1 MILDI
6 FNHIFSMQLIA
17 PTKRAWIYEGSACR
31 LLLLPARHG
40 ANRAFG
46 WPDLLRRT
54 TAAGAASAD
63 NRCVL
68 RPQDDGKAHADMV
81 PVDFNSV
88 SLVRKCGV
96 LTRTNLCLLEFAG
109 TAVER
114 A

>member
-1 MILDI
+1 MKLDI

-63 NRCVL
+63 HRCVL
-68 RPQDDGKAHADMV
+68 RPQDDGKAV
-81 PVDFNSV
+81 QTWSLLPSITSV
-88 SLVRKCGV
+88 SCE
-96 LTRTNLCLLEFAG
+96 NAAC
-109 TAVER
+109 
-114 A
+114 